1 MKNNTILVDSISNSL
16 EEHYRSTFSK
26 YGACAQG
33 VDWGSDKEWASVL
46 RQDMMLDVVKEGDLT
61 DDISILDVG
70 CGYGALLDRIN
81 EKSLNYSYVGIDL
94 VEELINEAK
103 HRHNGVEFILENI
116 MNLNHGKK
124 YDYVVCNG
132 IMTQKLKASNIDMDK
147 FSNLLIKKM
156 WSLCNVGIA
165 FNVMSTHVN
174 HQVEN
179 LYYRNSIE
187 LLGWCTSELTSKF
200 KIDASYKLWY
210 EYTVYLY
217 R

>member
-1 MKNNTILVDSISNSL
+1 
-16 EEHYRSTFSK
+16 
-26 YGACAQG
+26 
-33 VDWGSDKEWASVL
+33 
-46 RQDMMLDVVKEGDLT
+46 
-61 DDISILDVG
+61 
-70 CGYGALLDRIN
+70 
-81 EKSLNYSYVGIDL
+81 
-94 VEELINEAK
+94 
-103 HRHNGVEFILENI
+103 